1 MFGIDLQTENVAKL
15 IQLALGPVF
24 LLSGVGI
31 TLSML
36 TARLARIVDR
46 ARTLEDRR
54 EAQSDSARIAHI
66 DEDLRFIV
74 RRTRYINSAIAL
86 STTSAFLT
94 ALVVTMLFASAFTP
108 LNIGVLIAATFVAS
122 LTCLSLSF
130 LMFLFEVRIATRSPP
145 CPSWPGSSRGGV
157 ATAAGRRAAAPPAAT
172 TSAPRRIAVRNAEP
186 CPWWRRGNR
195 HEAASAK
202 GPITD
207 NAR

>member
-54 EAQSDSARIAHI
+54 EAAIDAAKIAHI

-86 STTSAFLT
+86 STTAAFLT
-94 ALVVTMLFASAFTP
+94 ALTVTMLFASTFSPMNVGA
-108 LNIGVLIAATFVAS
+108 LIAGVFVAS
-122 LTCLSLSF
+122 LACLSLSF
-130 LMFLFEVRIATRSPP
+130 LMFLIEVRIATRSL
-145 CPSWPGSSRGGV
+145 RIGGKI
-157 ATAAGRRAAAPPAAT
+157 RR
-172 TSAPRRIAVRNAEP
+172 
-186 CPWWRRGNR
+186 
-195 HEAASAK
+195 
-202 GPITD
+202 
-207 NAR
+207 